1 MIAGADTE
9 SVTTACT
16 GVGDAV
22 GVGCRKWFVA
32 VVNNNSEKK
41 VQTQLEKLS
50 YETYVA
56 KQTVTRVWKNGKRVK
71 VDKVVLPS
79 LVFVNCTERE
89 RKEIVTFPY
98 IKRFLVNKAGTSV
111 NSLTKPLAVIPQA
124 QIETLRFMLG
134 QSDIPVTMV
143 DSPYKVNDKIV
154 VVRGSLKGLEGEVAQ
169 TFDGKSEL
177 IVRLDILGCA
187 KVEIDSIDIEP
198 LRS

>member
-22 GVGCRKWFVA
+22 GVDCRKWFVA

-41 VQTQLEKLS
+41 VQTQIEKLS

-56 KQTVTRVWKNGKRVK
+56 KQTVTRVWKNGKKVK